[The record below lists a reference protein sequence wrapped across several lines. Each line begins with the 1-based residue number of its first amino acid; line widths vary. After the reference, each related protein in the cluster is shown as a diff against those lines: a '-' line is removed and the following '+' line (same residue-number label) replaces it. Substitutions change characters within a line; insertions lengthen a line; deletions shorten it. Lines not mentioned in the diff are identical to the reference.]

1 VEKTPKNVKD
11 LSIAVTVSTFVL
23 QLSTLVLFGF
33 LSSSGAFGQATFHA
47 TPLNEFQPGE
57 LYLGAFPGFL
67 YDNSNL
73 PPGDHDAAG
82 RIAAARVQP
91 MDAAG
96 NVSSDGKIV
105 VIGIGMSNWTLE
117 LCTGKPGTACT
128 PSSFMATAARI
139 PKVNH
144 RNLVLV
150 NCAIPSQVAM
160 MWLDD
165 SYLNY
170 TACQKTLLGLGLTE
184 AQVQVVLYKD
194 ANPNPKH
201 SLTSATVC
209 ATDFTSDA
217 CNYERFLGQ
226 TARFLKTRY
235 VNVQQMFVHSR
246 IYAGY
251 ANVRLNPEPFAY
263 EYGFATKWFV
273 NAQIQQLRTG
283 IVDPVAGDLS
293 FDAAPWVGWG
303 PYLWGSG
310 SSPRKDGTTWVPS
323 DYGTDRT
330 HPGPGGTA
338 KVAHIMLLF
347 YFGSPYSPWF
357 R

>member
-1 VEKTPKNVKD
+1 MKKTSKSVKD
-11 LSIAVTVSTFVL
+11 RNITAIPSAFIL
-23 QLSTLVLFGF
+23 QFSALILFGF
-33 LSSSGAFGQATFHA
+33 LCSSGAFAQTLFHA
-47 TPLNEFQPGE
+47 VPLTEFQPGD
-57 LYLGAFPGFL
+57 LYLGTFPGFL

-73 PPGDHDAAG
+73 PPGDHDADG
-82 RIAAARVQP
+82 RVAAARVQP
-91 MDAAG
+91 LDPAG
-96 NVSSDGKIV
+96 NLSSDGKIV

-128 PSSFMATAARI
+128 PSSFMANAARFS
-139 PKVNH
+139 KVNH

-150 NCAIPSQVAM
+150 NCAIPNQVAM
-160 MWLDD
+160 TWLDD

-170 TACQKTLLGLGLTE
+170 TACQKTLEGLGLTE

-194 ANPNPKH
+194 ANANPTH

-217 CNYERFLGQ
+217 CIYERFLGK

-251 ANVRLNPEPFAY
+251 ANVKLNPEPFAY

-273 NAQIQQLRTG
+273 NAQIQQSRTG
-283 IVDPVAGDLS
+283 TVDPVAGDLS
-293 FDAAPWVGWG
+293 SDVAPWVGWG

-310 SSPRKDGTTWVPS
+310 SSPRRDGTTWMPS
-323 DYGTDRT
+323 DYGKDRT
-330 HPGPGGTA
+330 HPGPTGVA
-338 KVAHIMLLF
+338 KVAYMMMLS
-347 YFGSPYSPWF
+347 YFRSPYSPWF